1 MKIIVSTKYVMEH
14 SVKCINLTFTCRNF
28 YIEQDKIVFN
38 NYISIPLED
47 IIRARAHINGYY
59 STLYDNEKTIL
70 IPTTCEKSYISTK
83 LDNVK
88 SILEEIKGSVIKWN
102 WYYYL

>member
-1 MKIIVSTKYVMEH
+1 MRITIDTKYLMQH
-14 SVKCINLTFTCRNF
+14 SVTCISITFTCRNF

-47 IIRARAHINGYY
+47 IITAKAIINCYQ
-59 STLYDNEKTIL
+59 SILYDNEKTIL

-88 SILEEIKGSVIKWN
+88 RVLEEIKGSVMK
-102 WYYYL
+102 

>member
-1 MKIIVSTKYVMEH
+1 MRIIVTTKYLTQH
-14 SVKCINLTFTCRNF
+14 SAKCINLAFTCKTF
-28 YIEQDKIVFN
+28 SIMKDIILFD

-47 IIRARAHINGYY
+47 IITTRANINGYDN
-59 STLYDNEKTIL
+59 TLYDNEKKKI

-88 SILEEIKGSVIKWN
+88 GVLEEIKGSVIEWN
-102 WYYYL
+102 

>member
-1 MKIIVSTKYVMEH
+1 MRITIETKYLMQH
-14 SVKCINLTFTCRNF
+14 SAASINITFTCRNF

-47 IIRARAHINGYY
+47 IITAKAIINCYQ

-88 SILEEIKGSVIKWN
+88 SVLEEIKGSVIEWK
-102 WYYYL
+102 

>member
-1 MKIIVSTKYVMEH
+1 MKLIVTTKYLMQH
-14 SVKCINLTFTCRNF
+14 SAKCINLAFTCKTF
-28 YIEQDKIVFN
+28 SIMKDIILFD

-47 IIRARAHINGYY
+47 IITAKVNINGYD

-88 SILEEIKGSVIKWN
+88 SVLEEIKGSVIE
-102 WYYYL
+102 

>member
-1 MKIIVSTKYVMEH
+1 MRITIDTKYLMQH
-14 SVKCINLTFTCRNF
+14 SVTCISITFTCRNF

-47 IIRARAHINGYY
+47 IITAKAIINCYQ
-59 STLYDNEKTIL
+59 SILYDNEKTIL

-88 SILEEIKGSVIKWN
+88 SVLEEIKGSVIE
-102 WYYYL
+102 